1 MKFKL
6 LSGVAFAATMGFAS
20 AAYADINIAVL
31 APLTGPVAAFGDQ
44 VKKGA
49 ETAVEEINKAGGVLG
64 EKLVLKFVDDAGEPK
79 QGVSAANQ
87 IVGDGI
93 KFVVGPVTTGVA
105 IPVSDVFAENGVV
118 MVTPTATGPDLTARG
133 LENVLR
139 TCGRDDQ
146 QAEVMAVYVLKE
158 LKGKNVAI
166 VHDKAAYG
174 KGLADAFRTALNKG
188 GVTEVHYDSVTPGD
202 KDFSALVTKLK
213 AANAEV
219 IYFGGY
225 HAEGGLLSRQL
236 HDAGLK
242 ATVLGG
248 EGLSNT
254 EFWAIGGDT
263 AQGTVFT
270 NAADAMKNA
279 DSKAAAAALQ
289 AKGIPA
295 EAFTMNAY
303 AAVEVLKA
311 GIEKAGSAE
320 DSAAVAKAIKSGEP
334 IATAIGKLT
343 YAENGDL
350 TSPSFALFKWVDGKI
365 VSVE

>member
-1 MKFKL
+1 MNLKL
-6 LSGVAFAATMGFAS
+6 LSSVAFAASIGFAS
-20 AAYADINIAVL
+20 AAYADITIGVV

-49 ETAVEEINKAGGVLG
+49 ETAVEVINKAGGIKG
-64 EKLVLKFVDDAGEPK
+64 EKVVLKFADDAGEPK

-105 IPVSDVFAENGVV
+105 IPVSDVFSENGVL

-133 LENVLR
+133 LENVFR

-146 QAEVMAVYVLKE
+146 QAEVMADYVLKNF
-158 LKGKNVAI
+158 KDKKVAVI
-166 VHDKAAYG
+166 HDKGAYG
-174 KGLADAFRTALNKG
+174 KGLADAFKAALNKG

-213 AANAEV
+213 AAGADIV
-219 IYFGGY
+219 YFGGY

-236 HDAGLK
+236 HDAGLQ
-242 ATVLGG
+242 ALVLGG

-254 EFWAIGGDT
+254 EYWAIGGT
-263 AQGTVFT
+263 NAEGTLFT
-270 NAADAMKNA
+270 NAKDATKNPA
-279 DSKAAAAALQ
+279 SKDAIEALK
-289 AKGIPA
+289 AKNIPA

-303 AAVEVLKA
+303 AAVEVIKA
-311 GIEKAGSAE
+311 GIERAGSAD
-320 DSAAVAKAIKSGEP
+320 DSAAVAKALHDGKP
-334 IATAIGKLT
+334 IETAIGTLT
-343 YAENGDL
+343 YGESGDL
-350 TSPSFALFKWVDGKI
+350 SSPSFDIFKWNDGKI
-365 VSVE
+365 VGLE